1 MIKLLTALLLTFATQ
16 AGAMRTLSEVIY
28 EKNLRECKKNPTSES
43 CQSVCGGENLLK
55 KEDKLRGDY
64 EICQKYCSNPETL
77 TLEGC
82 KDFPIVERFKDTE
95 AEKLINKGKI
105 ISTDTKGRR
114 TILFLKYKSKIYS
127 CTLSTQSNSTTMCE
141 RSISR

>member
-1 MIKLLTALLLTFATQ
+1 MMQKFIFMITLAVTGFL
-16 AGAMRTLSEVIY
+16 GSEGWSMRFLFGPKRPDPDWLYTNCTDP
-28 EKNLRECKKNPTSES
+28 EKREEFKRYRNDPCPKFS
-43 CQSVCGGENLLK
+43 LK
-55 KEDKLRGDY
+55 E
-64 EICQKYCSNPETL
+64 YCSNPETL

-82 KDFPIVERFKDTE
+82 KDFPIVERLKDAE